1 MTRRALVFA
10 LLMAAVGVVLLLLY
24 QRRFELEVSGGS
36 RIRVLAAVKV
46 IPRGSIITEEMLSVR
61 EIPQAYFEDRMIR
74 ENERAKILGLRIGNT
89 VRAQH
94 TLLWTD
100 LIAASDERRDL
111 SSLVQPGSRAVSIR
125 TSRDDAQLA
134 LIRAGDYVDVIS
146 TLPTPNGETRAAAVL
161 LQKVLVLGTTTSI
174 ASEPQNMTQKAELL
188 LTLSVTVP
196 EAQLLALAM
205 EKGPLMVA
213 LRNPDD
219 PKTADKLP
227 DLVSTSVVD
236 SIQRGQIKGV
246 RGAVAV
252 PKNLDG
258 FQD

>member
-10 LLMAAVGVVLLLLY
+10 LLVGFIGVVLLLLY

-36 RIRVLAAVKV
+36 RVRVLAAVKV
-46 IPRGSIITEEMLSVR
+46 IPRGSLITEEMLSVR
-61 EIPQAYFEDRMIR
+61 EVPQAYFEDRMIR
-74 ENERAKILGLRIGNT
+74 ESERPKIIGLRIGNT

-94 TLLWTD
+94 TVLWTD

-111 SSLVQPGSRAVSIR
+111 SSLIQPGSRAVSIR
-125 TSRDDAQLA
+125 TSRDEAHLA

-161 LQKVLVLGTTTSI
+161 LQKVLVLGTTTTI
-174 ASEPQNMTQKAELL
+174 AVDPREAKEKGELL
-188 LTLSVTVP
+188 LTLSLTVP

-219 PKTADKLP
+219 PKMADKLP
-227 DLVSTSVVD
+227 DLFSTSVVD
-236 SIQRGQIKGV
+236 SAQRRQIPGV
-246 RGAVAV
+246 RG
-252 PKNLDG
+252 PSMPRNLDEWKE
-258 FQD
+258 Q